1 MRKGKCTRR
10 CPSSSSSSAHNLSRP
25 ALSGV
30 YVESLN
36 QLITEAADLTFCG
49 LYLRSQGRLFSAA
62 ATQMGRQRCRC
73 CAASSD
79 LMSTPS
85 TVISSVLNRCPVAL
99 DPCQGDWR
107 YDLLIAGGLQRA
119 AIGESLIRLQLHSPI
134 PPTLHSAGRR
144 WLW

>member
-1 MRKGKCTRR
+1 MPCGKESARAGAPPPRHLRHTIFLGP
-10 CPSSSSSSAHNLSRP
+10 PSPASALT
-25 ALSGV
+25 
-30 YVESLN
+30 

-85 TVISSVLNRCPVAL
+85 TVISSVLNRWPVAL
-99 DPCQGDWR
+99 NPCQGDWR